1 MSAPLNETVSRVTA
15 RIETRS
21 KARRGRYLEL
31 IESRRS
37 PDPARLRLA
46 SANQAHGFAAC
57 PANDKEMLKS
67 GRWANIGIVTA
78 YNDMLSAHQPLA
90 AYPEILKRGAN
101 RAGAT
106 AQVAGGVPAMCDG
119 ITQGFEGME
128 LSLYSRDAIAM
139 STAIALSHDTFDA
152 AICLGVCDKIVPGLL
167 IGALRFGWLPTI
179 FCPAGPMTSGLSN
192 PEKAR
197 IRQLFAEGKV
207 GRDALLE
214 AESQSYHSAGTCTFY
229 GTANSNQMLMEI
241 MGLHVPGSA
250 FVNPGTPLRTAL
262 VEACAARAAKITQLG
277 TEYTPI
283 GHVVD
288 ARSIVNAI
296 VGLCATGGSTN
307 HMIHIPAIA
316 QAAGLIVDWQDF
328 SELSHV
334 TPLVCRVYPN
344 GSADVNHFHAAGGM
358 GYLIGELA
366 DAGLVHT
373 DVMTVAGKG
382 AGAGGLLAYAQE
394 PFLEGD
400 KIAWRDGVNKSGD
413 DAVLRPVSMPFAADG
428 GLRLLTGNMGRA
440 CVKVS
445 AVKPEQRIVEAPARV
460 FKDQAS
466 LHVAFEA
473 GELDRDVVVVV
484 RGQGPRATGMP
495 ELHKLMPPLGVLQ
508 DRGFAVALVTDGRM
522 SGASGKVLAAI
533 HMSPESMA
541 GGLIGKVR
549 DGDII
554 RVDAQAGTVDALV
567 RDDEWAARSVDTSV
581 TKGVTRGM
589 GRELFAVF
597 RHNISSAEEGASPF
611 GDLDPGDETPAPVSD
626 TQAQPA
632 EADA

>member
-1 MSAPLNETVSRVTA
+1 MSAPLNETVAKVTH
-15 RIETRS
+15 RIQQRS
-21 KARRGRYLEL
+21 KTRRARYLDL
-31 IESRRS
+31 IAARRS
-37 PDPARLRLA
+37 PDPARVRLA
-46 SANQAHGFAAC
+46 AANQAHGFAGC
-57 PANDKEMLKS
+57 PANDKEMLKA

-78 YNDMLSAHQPLA
+78 YNDMLSAHQPLGP
-90 AYPEILKRGAN
+90 YPDILKRGAN
-101 RAGAT
+101 KAGAT

-128 LSLYSRDAIAM
+128 LSLYSRDVIAM
-139 STAIALSHDTFDA
+139 STAVALSHDTFDA

-179 FCPAGPMTSGLSN
+179 FCPAGPMPSGLSN

-207 GRDALLE
+207 GRDELLE
-214 AESQSYHSAGTCTFY
+214 AEAQSYHSPGTCTFY

-241 MGLHVPGSA
+241 MGLHIPGSA
-250 FVNPGTPLRTAL
+250 FINPGTPLRTAL
-262 VEACAARAAKITQLG
+262 VEAAAARAAKITQLG
-277 TEYTPI
+277 SEYTPI

-288 ARSIVNAI
+288 ARAIVNAI

-316 QAAGLIVDWQDF
+316 SAAGLIVDWEDF

-334 TPLVCRVYPN
+334 TPLICRVYPN

-366 DAGLVHT
+366 DAGLIHV
-373 DVMTVAGKG
+373 DVMTVAGKN
-382 AGAGGLLAYAQE
+382 GLLAYTQE
-394 PFLEGD
+394 PFLEGTE
-400 KIAWRDGVNKSGD
+400 ITWRGAEKTTGD
-413 DAVLRPVSMPFAADG
+413 DAILRPLSAPFADDG
-428 GLRLLTGNMGRA
+428 GLRLLTGNLGRA

-445 AVKPEQRIVEAPARV
+445 SVKPDQRIIEAPARV
-460 FKDQAS
+460 FKDQIS
-466 LHVAFEA
+466 LHAAFDA
-473 GELDRDVVVVV
+473 GELNGDVVVVI

-508 DRGFAVALVTDGRM
+508 DRGFRVALVTDGRM

-533 HMSPESMA
+533 HVSPESMA
-541 GGLIGKVR
+541 SGPIGKIR
-549 DGDII
+549 DGDLI
-554 RVDAQAGTVDALV
+554 RVDAEAGTLDALV
-567 RDDEWAARSVDTSV
+567 SAAEWALRPIDKSVIA
-581 TKGVTRGM
+581 GVTRGM
-589 GRELFAVF
+589 GRELFNVF
-597 RHNISSAEEGASPF
+597 RHNISTAEEGASPF
-611 GDLDPGDETPAPVSD
+611 GDFDPDVELKPPLNYETELS
-626 TQAQPA
+626 A

>member
-1 MSAPLNETVSRVTA
+1 MSASMNAIVTKVKE
-15 RIETRS
+15 RIEARS
-21 KARRGRYLEL
+21 KGRRARYLDL
-31 IESRRS
+31 IASRRS

-46 SANQAHGFAAC
+46 AANQAHGFAAC
-57 PANDKEMLKS
+57 PANDKEMLKT

-90 AYPEILKRGAN
+90 TYPEIIKRGAN
-101 RAGAT
+101 KAGAT

-119 ITQGFEGME
+119 VTQGFEGME

-167 IGALRFGWLPTI
+167 IGALRYGWLPTI

-197 IRQLFAEGKV
+197 IRQLYAEGKV

-241 MGLHVPGSA
+241 MGLHVPGAA
-250 FVNPGTPLRTAL
+250 FINPGTPLRTAL
-262 VEACAARAAKITQLG
+262 VEASASRAAKITQLG
-277 TEYTPI
+277 SEYTPI

-288 ARSIVNAI
+288 ARTIVNAI

-316 QAAGLIVDWQDF
+316 LAAGLIVDWQDF
-328 SELSHV
+328 SDLSSV
-334 TPLVCRVYPN
+334 TPLLCRVYPN
-344 GSADVNHFHAAGGM
+344 GTADVNHFHAAGGM
-358 GYLIGELA
+358 AFLINELA
-366 DAGLVHT
+366 AAGLIYT
-373 DVMTVAGKG
+373 DVTTVAGE
-382 AGAGGLLAYAQE
+382 GGLLAYTQE
-394 PFLEGD
+394 PYLDNGQLMWRAGE
-400 KIAWRDGVNKSGD
+400 KISGD
-413 DAVLRPVSMPFAADG
+413 DAVLRPVAAPFAEDG
-428 GLRLLTGNMGRA
+428 GLRLLTGNLGRA

-445 AVKPEQRIVEAPARV
+445 AVKPEQRVVEAPARV

-466 LHVAFEA
+466 LHTAFQA

-508 DRGFAVALVTDGRM
+508 DRGHRVALVTDGRM

-533 HMSPESMA
+533 HISPEALA
-541 GGLIGKVR
+541 GGPIGKIR
-549 DGDII
+549 DGDIL
-554 RVDAQAGTVDALV
+554 RVDAEAGTLTALV
-567 RDDEWAARSVDTSV
+567 PEAEWAQRPTDTSV
-581 TKGVTRGM
+581 IAGATRGM
-589 GRELFAVF
+589 GRELFNIF
-597 RHNISSAEEGASPF
+597 RNTVSHAEEGASPF
-611 GDLDPGDETPAPVSD
+611 GDLDPDEPAQGVV
-626 TQAQPA
+626 QEAHVQPA